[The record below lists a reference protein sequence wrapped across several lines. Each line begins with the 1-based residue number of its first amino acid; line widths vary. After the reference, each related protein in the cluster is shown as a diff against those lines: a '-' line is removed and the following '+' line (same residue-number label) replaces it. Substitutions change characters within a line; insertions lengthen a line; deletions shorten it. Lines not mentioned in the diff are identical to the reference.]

1 VLASLAA
8 ALEKGYPPGLLVA
21 EPHLGKIRGDDRFHA
36 IIVDN
41 IR

>member
-1 VLASLAA
+1 
-8 ALEKGYPPGLLVA
+8 VA
-21 EPHLGKIRGDDRFHA
+21 EPHLGKIRADDRFHA